1 MIKIIILFIKHK
13 RKRPTSDLQATYK
26 RPTSDLQATYKMA
39 SLIVSGTVLVVVG
52 VMFAKRK
59 SPIQSY
65 RDILRASAAKAYAYQ
80 QSLIIEAEMRE
91 EAMNKLSIYEQEVIK
106 EIELELQL
114 DNLDNLEIVAKM
126 KADKA
131 KIRAKKYKEMM
142 ENTPEY
148 KEMLKKY
155 KRRF

>member
-1 MIKIIILFIKHK
+1 MIKIILLFIKHK
-13 RKRPTSDLQATYK
+13 RKRPTSDLRATYK
-26 RPTSDLQATYKMA
+26 RPNKMA

-52 VMFAKRK
+52 VMLAKRK

-65 RDILRASAAKAYAYQ
+65 RDRLRASAAMAYAYQ

-126 KADKA
+126 EADKA

-155 KRRF
+155 KR

>member
-1 MIKIIILFIKHK
+1 MKIDYYFLIKT
-13 RKRPTSDLQATYK
+13 TSKTKANL
-26 RPTSDLQATYKMA
+26 YKMA
-39 SLIVSGTVLVVVG
+39 ELMVMMAIGGVGT
-52 VMFAKRK
+52 
-59 SPIQSY
+59 ISY
-65 RDILRASAAKAYAYQ
+65 GLYKANKKKPDSYFETKHGYRGRLRASAAKAYAYQ

-114 DNLDNLEIVAKM
+114 DNLKKLEIGAKM
-126 KADKA
+126 EADEA
-131 KIRAKKYKEMM
+131 EIRRMRYRNFM

-155 KRRF
+155 PEYKKSKN

>member
-13 RKRPTSDLQATYK
+13 RK

>member
-1 MIKIIILFIKHK
+1 
-13 RKRPTSDLQATYK
+13 
-26 RPTSDLQATYKMA
+26 
-39 SLIVSGTVLVVVG
+39 
-52 VMFAKRK
+52 
-59 SPIQSY
+59 
-65 RDILRASAAKAYAYQ
+65 
-80 QSLIIEAEMRE
+80 MRE

-148 KEMLKKY
+148 KEMLKNIKGDFDELADEFIAEY
-155 KRRF
+155 IRE

>member
-1 MIKIIILFIKHK
+1 MAELMVMMAIGGVGTISYGL
-13 RKRPTSDLQATYK
+13 YK
-26 RPTSDLQATYKMA
+26 ANKKKPDSR
-39 SLIVSGTVLVVVG
+39 G
-52 VMFAKRK
+52 R
-59 SPIQSY
+59 
-65 RDILRASAAKAYAYQ
+65 LRASAAKAYAYQ

-114 DNLDNLEIVAKM
+114 DNLKNLEIGAKM
-126 KADKA
+126 EADEA
-131 KIRAKKYKEMM
+131 EIRRMRYRNFM

-155 KRRF
+155 PEYKKSKN

>member
-1 MIKIIILFIKHK
+1 
-13 RKRPTSDLQATYK
+13 
-26 RPTSDLQATYKMA
+26 MA

-52 VMFAKRK
+52 VMLAKRK

-155 KRRF
+155 KR

>member
-1 MIKIIILFIKHK
+1 MIKSTLLLIKHK
-13 RKRPTSDLQATYK
+13 SK

-52 VMFAKRK
+52 VMLAKRK